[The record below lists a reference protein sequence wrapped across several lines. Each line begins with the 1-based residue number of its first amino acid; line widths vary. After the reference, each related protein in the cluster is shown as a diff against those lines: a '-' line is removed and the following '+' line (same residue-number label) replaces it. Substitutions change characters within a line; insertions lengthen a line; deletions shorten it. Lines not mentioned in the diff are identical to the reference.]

1 MNTLLRAGAMAVLN
15 LLVVGLAV
23 GASPASAATCQ
34 PGTPPPTNAYP
45 GTIVTAANFES
56 GSITA
61 EGFDAP
67 VTGGTGTA
75 SVSSAQQHSG
85 RCSVYLH
92 VTTGATS
99 LANFSAPLPSGSD
112 EVYTDGWFNI
122 TRAGLAGNDVP
133 YFRFFNGSTRML
145 DVFRSND
152 NGALVLRVTS
162 PTQAG
167 VFSYQTLAP
176 TVPLGTWH
184 HLVVHVVANGASST
198 AEVWFDG
205 QLLYASQVATA
216 FNAVTRVQLGAE
228 HLQQSG
234 DSYIDDVVIKAGKA
248 GASASQRP
256 GTFAPVSPTRV
267 LDTRNSSP
275 IGANSA
281 VSFQVAGVNGIPA
294 KVSAVVFNLTV
305 TQPRSLGFITAYAS
319 GAARPNASNLN
330 FSAGQTVPNLVTV
343 PVGANGKV
351 TLFNSSAGSAQLI
364 ADVTGYYVTGTPAT
378 AGSFK
383 SLSPARLL
391 DTRNSGAVGANS
403 TVSFQVA
410 GANGIPASVA
420 AVVFNLTVTQAKSLG
435 FVTAYA
441 SGTTR
446 PNASNLNFSAG
457 QTVPNLVTVPVGSD
471 GKVTLFNSS
480 SGTSQLIADV
490 AGYYLPGTPTATGA
504 FKAVGPTRIL
514 DTRNTKPVAAD
525 SAVSVQVAG
534 ANGVPTGALA
544 AVFNLTVTSSKS
556 FGFITAYPNGSA
568 RPNASNLN
576 FSDRTDR
583 AEPGLGGARLG
594 WKGGAVQ
601 PVLRILPA
609 RRRPRG
615 VLPPLEAR
623 TNSCLAVPGHG
634 W

>member
-1 MNTLLRAGAMAVLN
+1 MIRLQRAGVIAALS
-15 LLVVGLAV
+15 LLVMAGSAV
-23 GASPASAATCQ
+23 GAGPASAATPTCQ
-34 PGTPPPTNAYP
+34 PGAPQPTNQYP
-45 GTIVTAANFES
+45 GTTVIATNFES

-61 EGFDAP
+61 SGFNAP
-67 VTGGTGTA
+67 VTAGTGTA
-75 SVSSAQQHSG
+75 DVSSAEQHAG
-85 RCSVYLH
+85 RCSAHVH
-92 VTTGATS
+92 VTTDAGS
-99 LANFSAPLPSGSD
+99 LANFAAPLPAGSN
-112 EVYTDGWFNI
+112 EVYADGWFNV
-122 TRAGLAGNDVP
+122 TKEGVAGNNVP
-133 YFRFFNGSTRML
+133 MFRFFNGTTRFV
-145 DVFRSND
+145 DVYRSNG
-152 NGALVLRVTS
+152 GAGPLWLRVAA
-162 PTQAG
+162 PDG
-167 VFSYQTLAP
+167 TLGYTP
-176 TVPLGTWH
+176 MKVNVPLGTWH
-184 HLVVHVVANGASST
+184 HLVMHVIPNGASST
-198 AEVWFDG
+198 IEVWFDG
-205 QLLYASQVATA
+205 QPLYSSKQVATG
-216 FNAVTRVQLGAE
+216 FTAVTQMQLGAE
-228 HLQQSG
+228 HRRQAG

-248 GASASQRP
+248 GGQLP
-256 GTFAPVSPTRV
+256 GTFNPTAPTRV

-275 IGANSA
+275 VGANSA

-305 TQPRSLGFITAYAS
+305 TQARSLGFITAYAS

-441 SGTTR
+441 SGATR

-544 AVFNLTVTSSKS
+544 AVFNLTVTSPKS

-576 FSDRTDR
+576 FSTGQTVPNLVSV
-583 AEPGLGGARLG
+583 ALGSDGKVALFNRSSGSSQLIADLAG
-594 WKGGAVQ
+594 YF
-601 PVLRILPA
+601 LP
-609 RRRPRG
+609 
-615 VLPPLEAR
+615 
-623 TNSCLAVPGHG
+623 
-634 W
+634 

>member
-1 MNTLLRAGAMAVLN
+1 MNTLLRAGVMAALNVLV
-15 LLVVGLAV
+15 LGLVV
-23 GASPASAATCQ
+23 GASPASAVTCQ
-34 PGTPPPTNAYP
+34 PGTPAPTNQYP
-45 GTIVTAANFES
+45 GKTVVAANFES

-61 EGFDAP
+61 EGFGTP

-75 SVSSAQQHSG
+75 DVSSAQHHSG
-85 RCSVYLH
+85 LCSAYLH
-92 VTTGATS
+92 VTTDPTS

-122 TRAGLAGNDVP
+122 TRAGLVGNDVP

-152 NGALVLRVTS
+152 NGDLVLRVTS

-167 VFSYQTLAP
+167 VFSYQTLSP
-176 TVPLGTWH
+176 NVQLGTWH
-184 HLVVHVVANGASST
+184 HLVMHVVANGGSST
-198 AEVWFDG
+198 VEAWFDD
-205 QLLYASQVATA
+205 LPLYSSKTVATG
-216 FNAVTRVQLGAE
+216 FSAVTRIQLGAE
-228 HLQQSG
+228 HLEQSG
-234 DSYIDDVVIKAGKA
+234 DSYIDDVVIKAGTA
-248 GASASQRP
+248 GATIPQLP
-256 GTFAPVSPTRV
+256 GTYTPVSPTRV
-267 LDTRNSSP
+267 LDTRNSSAV
-275 IGANSA
+275 GANSA

-305 TQPRSLGFITAYAS
+305 TQPRSVGFITAYAS

-343 PVGANGKV
+343 PVGADGKV
-351 TLFNSSAGSAQLI
+351 ALFNSSSGSSQLI

-378 AGSFK
+378 GGSFK

-391 DTRNSGAVGANS
+391 DTRNSSAVGANS
-403 TVSFQVA
+403 AVSFQVA

-441 SGTTR
+441 SGAAR

-514 DTRNTKPVAAD
+514 DTRNTEPVAANT
-525 SAVSVQVAG
+525 AVSVQVAG
-534 ANGVPTGALA
+534 ANGVTTGALA
-544 AVFNLTVTSSKS
+544 AVFNLTVTSPTS
-556 FGFITAYPNGSA
+556 FGFITAYPNGSGL
-568 RPNASNLN
+568 PNASNLN
-576 FSDRTDR
+576 FSAGQTVPNLVSV
-583 AEPGLGGARLG
+583 ALGPDGKVSLFNRSSGSAQLIADLAG
-594 WKGGAVQ
+594 YF
-601 PVLRILPA
+601 LP
-609 RRRPRG
+609 
-615 VLPPLEAR
+615 
-623 TNSCLAVPGHG
+623 
-634 W
+634 